1 MSTNQLNELK
11 NTISLVHGD
20 AGKEWW
26 QRLPQFLENLARTQG
41 LILLP
46 PFEHLSFNY
55 VLPVLGSKG
64 EEWVLKVSVPHDE
77 FSREIDALKH
87 FNGRGSV
94 RLIAANSEE
103 GWMLMERLLPGTR
116 LVDVLDEQQVIPIAV
131 SVMQHLWAP
140 VTEPQLFIPLEE
152 WLRSLEKLKTQ
163 ASLQQLVSKK
173 LRDFVIRRAKELI
186 SNQGEPVLL
195 HGDLHHYNILQ
206 HQSEW
211 LAIDPK
217 GIIGEREFEIGA
229 FLRNPLCVVEDPQET
244 KEIARNLDLI
254 IELTGFDHQRVLSW
268 CIIQAVLCV
277 CWYCEDKMFEKARS
291 LTAFAERLYA
301 LSEGARR

>member
-26 QRLPQFLENLARTQG
+26 QRLPQFLENLAHTQE
-41 LILLP
+41 LTLLA

-77 FSREIDALKH
+77 FSREIHALKH
-87 FNGRGSV
+87 FKGRGSA
-94 RLIAANSEE
+94 RLIAANPEE
-103 GWMLMERLLPGTR
+103 GWMLIERLLPGTR
-116 LVDVLDEQQVIPIAV
+116 LVDVLDEQKAIPLAV
-131 SVMQHLWAP
+131 SVMQRLWSP
-140 VTEPQLFIPLEE
+140 ITEPQLFISLEK
-152 WLRSLEKLKTQ
+152 WLRSLEQLDTQ

-173 LRDFVIRRAKELI
+173 LKDFVTSRAKELI

-229 FLRNPLCVVEDPQET
+229 FLRNPLCVVEDPLET
-244 KEIARNLDLI
+244 KELARNLDWVI
-254 IELTGFDHQRVLSW
+254 DLTSFNRERVLSW
-268 CIIQAVLCV
+268 CIIQAILCV
-277 CWYCEDKMFEKARS
+277 CWYVEDTMLEKARS
-291 LTAFAERLYA
+291 LTAYAERLST
-301 LSEGARR
+301 LI

>member
-1 MSTNQLNELK
+1 MPTNHLDNLK
-11 NTISLVHGD
+11 KNISLVHGD
-20 AGKEWW
+20 AGKQWW
-26 QRLPQFLENLARTQG
+26 QRLPQFLESIALTQG
-41 LILLP
+41 LTLLS

-87 FNGRGSV
+87 FNGRGSA
-94 RLIAANSEE
+94 RLIGANPEE
-103 GWMLMERLLPGTR
+103 GWMLIERLLPGTR
-116 LVDVLDEQQVIPIAV
+116 LVDVLNEQQAIPIAV
-131 SVMQHLWAP
+131 SVMQRLWAP
-140 VTEPQLFIPLEE
+140 VTESQLFIPLEE
-152 WLRSLEKLKTQ
+152 WLRSLKQLNAE

-173 LRDFVIRRAKELI
+173 LRDFVIGRAEELL

-229 FLRNPLCVVEDPQET
+229 FLRNPFCVVEDPLETQEL
-244 KEIARNLDLI
+244 ARNLDWVI
-254 IELTGFDHQRVLSW
+254 DLTSFNRERVLSW
-268 CIIQAVLCV
+268 CIIQAILCV
-277 CWYCEDKMFEKARS
+277 CWYVEDAMLEKARQ
-291 LTAFAERLYA
+291 LTAYAERLYS
-301 LSEGARR
+301 LI

>member
-1 MSTNQLNELK
+1 MPTNHLDNLK
-11 NTISLVHGD
+11 KNISLVHGD
-20 AGKEWW
+20 AGKQWW
-26 QRLPQFLENLARTQG
+26 QRLPQFLENLALTQG
-41 LILLP
+41 LTLLS

-77 FSREIDALKH
+77 FLREIDALKH
-87 FNGRGSV
+87 FNGRGSA
-94 RLIAANSEE
+94 RLIAANPEE
-103 GWMLMERLLPGTR
+103 GWMLIERLLPGTR
-116 LVDVLDEQQVIPIAV
+116 LVDVLNEQQAIPIAV
-131 SVMQHLWAP
+131 SVMQRLWAP

-152 WLRSLEKLKTQ
+152 WLRSLKQLNTE

-173 LRDFVIRRAKELI
+173 LRDFVIGRAEELL

-229 FLRNPLCVVEDPQET
+229 FLRNPFCVVEDPLEIQEL
-244 KEIARNLDLI
+244 ARNLDWVI
-254 IELTGFDHQRVLSW
+254 DLTSFNRERVLSW
-268 CIIQAVLCV
+268 CIIQAILCV
-277 CWYCEDKMFEKARS
+277 CWYVEDAMLEKARQ
-291 LTAFAERLYA
+291 LTAYAERLYS
-301 LSEGARR
+301 LI

>member
-1 MSTNQLNELK
+1 MPTNHLDNLK
-11 NTISLVHGD
+11 KTISLVHGD
-20 AGKEWW
+20 AGKQWW
-26 QRLPQFLENLARTQG
+26 QRLPQFLENLALTQG
-41 LILLP
+41 LTLLS

-87 FNGRGSV
+87 FNGRGSA
-94 RLIAANSEE
+94 RLIAANPEE
-103 GWMLMERLLPGTR
+103 GWMLIERLLPGTR
-116 LVDVLDEQQVIPIAV
+116 LVDVLDEQQAIPIAV
-131 SVMQHLWAP
+131 SVMQRFWAP

-152 WLRSLEKLKTQ
+152 WLRSLKQLNTE

-173 LRDFVIRRAKELI
+173 LKCFVIGRVDELL

-229 FLRNPLCVVEDPQET
+229 FLRNPFCVVEDPLETQEL
-244 KEIARNLDLI
+244 ARNLDWVI
-254 IELTGFDHQRVLSW
+254 DLTSFNRERVLSW
-268 CIIQAVLCV
+268 CIIQAILCV
-277 CWYCEDKMFEKARS
+277 CWYVEDAMLEKARQ
-291 LTAFAERLYA
+291 LTAYAERLYS
-301 LSEGARR
+301 LI

>member
-20 AGKEWW
+20 EGKRWW
-26 QRLPQFLENLARTQG
+26 RRLPQFLENLAHTQG
-41 LILLP
+41 LTLLA

-77 FSREIDALKH
+77 FSREIHALKH
-87 FNGRGSV
+87 FNGRGSAC
-94 RLIAANSEE
+94 LIAANPEE
-103 GWMLMERLLPGTR
+103 GWMLIERLLPGTR
-116 LVDVLDEQQVIPIAV
+116 LVDVLDEQQAIPIAV
-131 SVMQHLWAP
+131 SVMQRLWSP
-140 VTEPQLFIPLEE
+140 VTEPQLFISLEK
-152 WLRSLEKLKTQ
+152 WLRSLEQLDTQ
-163 ASLQQLVSKK
+163 VSLQQLVSKK
-173 LRDFVIRRAKELI
+173 LKDFVTSRAKELI

-229 FLRNPLCVVEDPQET
+229 FLRNPLCVVEDPLET
-244 KEIARNLDLI
+244 KELARNLDWVI
-254 IELTGFDHQRVLSW
+254 DLTAFNRERVLSW
-268 CIIQAVLCV
+268 CIIQAILCV
-277 CWYCEDKMFEKARS
+277 CWYVEDTMLEKARS
-291 LTAFAERLYA
+291 LTAYAERLYT
-301 LSEGARR
+301 LI

>member
-1 MSTNQLNELK
+1 MSTNHLNTLK
-11 NTISLVHGD
+11 DTISLVHGD
-20 AGKEWW
+20 VGKQWW
-26 QRLPQFLENLARTQG
+26 QHLPQFLENLARTQE
-41 LILLP
+41 LTLLT

-55 VLPVLGSKG
+55 VLPVLGSRG

-77 FSREIDALKH
+77 FSREINALKH
-87 FNGRGSV
+87 LNGRGSV

-103 GWMLMERLLPGTR
+103 GWMLMERMLPGTR
-116 LVDVLDEQQVIPIAV
+116 LVDVLDEQQAIPIAV

-152 WLRSLEKLKTQ
+152 WIRSLEKLNTQ
-163 ASLQQLVSKK
+163 ESLQQLVKKK
-173 LRDFVIRRAKELI
+173 LRDFVISRAKELL

-229 FLRNPLCVVEDPQET
+229 FLRNPLCVVEDPLETQEL
-244 KEIARNLDLI
+244 ARNLDWVI
-254 IELTGFDHQRVLSW
+254 DLTSFNRERVLSW
-268 CIIQAVLCV
+268 CIVQAILCV
-277 CWYCEDKMFEKARS
+277 CWYVEDAMLEKARQ
-291 LTAFAERLYA
+291 LTAYAERLYS
-301 LSEGARR
+301 LI

>member
-1 MSTNQLNELK
+1 MSTNHLNTLK
-11 NTISLVHGD
+11 DTISLVHGD
-20 AGKEWW
+20 VGKQWW
-26 QRLPQFLENLARTQG
+26 QHLPQFLENLACTQG
-41 LILLP
+41 LTLLT

-55 VLPVLGSKG
+55 VLPVLGSRG

-77 FSREIDALKH
+77 FSREIHALKH

-116 LVDVLDEQQVIPIAV
+116 LVDVLDEQQAIPIAV

-152 WLRSLEKLKTQ
+152 WLRSLEKLNTQ
-163 ASLQQLVSKK
+163 ESLQQLVKKK
-173 LRDFVIRRAKELI
+173 LRDFVISRSKELL
-186 SNQGEPVLL
+186 SNQGKPVLL

-229 FLRNPLCVVEDPQET
+229 FLRNPFCVVEGPTET
-244 KEIARNLDLI
+244 KELARNLDWVI
-254 IELTGFDHQRVLSW
+254 
-268 CIIQAVLCV
+268 
-277 CWYCEDKMFEKARS
+277 Y
-291 LTAFAERLYA
+291 LTAFDRERVLLVYYSSHFMC
-301 LSEGARR
+301 LLVC

>member
-1 MSTNQLNELK
+1 MPTNHLDNLK
-11 NTISLVHGD
+11 KTISLVHGD
-20 AGKEWW
+20 AGKQWW
-26 QRLPQFLENLARTQG
+26 QRLPQFLENLALTQG
-41 LILLP
+41 LTLLS

-87 FNGRGSV
+87 FNGRGSA
-94 RLIAANSEE
+94 RLIGANPEE
-103 GWMLMERLLPGTR
+103 GWMLIERLLPGTR
-116 LVDVLDEQQVIPIAV
+116 LVDVLNEQQAIPIAV
-131 SVMQHLWAP
+131 SVMQRLWAP
-140 VTEPQLFIPLEE
+140 IKEPQLFIPLEE
-152 WLRSLEKLKTQ
+152 WLRSLKQLNTE

-173 LRDFVIRRAKELI
+173 LRYFVIGRAEELL

-229 FLRNPLCVVEDPQET
+229 FLRNPFCVVEDPFETQEL
-244 KEIARNLDLI
+244 ARNLDWVI
-254 IELTGFDHQRVLSW
+254 DLTSFNRERVLSW
-268 CIIQAVLCV
+268 CIVQAILCV
-277 CWYCEDKMFEKARS
+277 CWYVEDAMLEKARQ
-291 LTAFAERLYA
+291 LTAYAERLYS
-301 LSEGARR
+301 LI

>member
-1 MSTNQLNELK
+1 MSINHLDTLK

-41 LILLP
+41 LTLLP

-77 FSREIDALKH
+77 FSREIHALRH
-87 FNGRGSV
+87 FNGRGST
-94 RLIAANSEE
+94 RLIAANPEE
-103 GWMLMERLLPGTR
+103 GWMIMERLLPGTR
-116 LVDVLDEQQVIPIAV
+116 LVDVLNEQQAIPIAV
-131 SVMQHLWAP
+131 SVMQRLWVP
-140 VTEPQLFIPLEE
+140 VTEPQRFISLAE
-152 WLRSLEKLKTQ
+152 WLLSLEKLKTQ
-163 ASLQQLVSKK
+163 TSLQQLVSKK
-173 LRDFVIRRAKELI
+173 VRDFVIGRAKELL
-186 SNQGEPVLL
+186 SSQGEQVLL

-229 FLRNPLCVVEDPQET
+229 FLRNPFCVVEGPTET
-244 KEIARNLDLI
+244 KELARNLDWVI
-254 IELTGFDHQRVLSW
+254 DLTAFNRERVLSW
-268 CIIQAVLCV
+268 CIIQAILCV
-277 CWYCEDKMFEKARS
+277 CWYCEDHIPEKAGQLS
-291 LTAFAERLYA
+291 AYAERLYS
-301 LSEGARR
+301 LT

>member
-1 MSTNQLNELK
+1 MSTNQLNKLK

-20 AGKEWW
+20 AGKQWW
-26 QRLPQFLENLARTQG
+26 QRLPQFLENLARSKG
-41 LILLP
+41 LTLLP

-55 VLPVLGSKG
+55 VLPVIGSKG

-116 LVDVLDEQQVIPIAV
+116 LVDVLDEQQAIPIAV

-140 VTEPQLFIPLEE
+140 VTEPQPFIALEE
-152 WLRSLEKLKTQ
+152 WLRSLEKLNTH
-163 ASLQQLVSKK
+163 ASLQQLVGKK
-173 LRDFVIRRAKELI
+173 LRDFVISRAKELL
-186 SNQGEPVLL
+186 SSQGEPVLL

-229 FLRNPLCVVEDPQET
+229 FLRNPFCVVEGPTET
-244 KEIARNLDLI
+244 KELARNLDWVI
-254 IELTGFDHQRVLSW
+254 DLTAFNRERVLSW
-268 CIIQAVLCV
+268 CIIQAALCV
-277 CWYCEDKMFEKARS
+277 CWYCEDHIPEKAS
-291 LTAFAERLYA
+291 QLSAYAERLYS
-301 LSEGARR
+301 LT

>member
-1 MSTNQLNELK
+1 MPTNHLDNLK
-11 NTISLVHGD
+11 KNISLVHGD
-20 AGKEWW
+20 AGKQWW
-26 QRLPQFLENLARTQG
+26 QRLPQFLESLALTQG
-41 LILLP
+41 LTLLS

-87 FNGRGSV
+87 FNGRGSA
-94 RLIAANSEE
+94 RLIGANPEE
-103 GWMLMERLLPGTR
+103 GWMLIERLLPGTR
-116 LVDVLDEQQVIPIAV
+116 LVDVLNEQQAIPIAV
-131 SVMQHLWAP
+131 SVMQRLWAP
-140 VTEPQLFIPLEE
+140 VTESQLFIPLEE
-152 WLRSLEKLKTQ
+152 WLRSLKQLNAE

-173 LRDFVIRRAKELI
+173 LRDFVMGRAEELL

-229 FLRNPLCVVEDPQET
+229 FLRNPFCVVEDPLETQEL
-244 KEIARNLDLI
+244 ARNLDWVI
-254 IELTGFDHQRVLSW
+254 DLTSFNRERVLSW
-268 CIIQAVLCV
+268 CIIQAILCV
-277 CWYCEDKMFEKARS
+277 CWYVEDAMLEKARQ
-291 LTAFAERLYA
+291 LTAYAERLYS
-301 LSEGARR
+301 LI

>member
-1 MSTNQLNELK
+1 MLTNHLDNLK
-11 NTISLVHGD
+11 KTISLVHGD
-20 AGKEWW
+20 AGKQWW
-26 QRLPQFLENLARTQG
+26 QRLPQFLENLALTQG
-41 LILLP
+41 LTLLS

-55 VLPVLGSKG
+55 VLPVLGSQG

-87 FNGRGSV
+87 FNGRGSA
-94 RLIAANSEE
+94 RLIAANPEE
-103 GWMLMERLLPGTR
+103 GWMLIERLLPGTR
-116 LVDVLDEQQVIPIAV
+116 LVDVLNEQQVIPIAV
-131 SVMQHLWAP
+131 SIMQRLWAP

-152 WLRSLEKLKTQ
+152 WLRSLKQLNTE

-173 LRDFVIRRAKELI
+173 LRDFVNSRAEELL
-186 SNQGEPVLL
+186 SNQSEPVLL

-229 FLRNPLCVVEDPQET
+229 FLRNPFCVVEDPLET
-244 KEIARNLDLI
+244 KELARNLDCVI
-254 IELTGFDHQRVLSW
+254 DLTAFNRERVLSW
-268 CIIQAVLCV
+268 CIIQAILCV
-277 CWYCEDKMFEKARS
+277 CWYVEDTMLEKAS
-291 LTAFAERLYA
+291 QLTAYAERLST
-301 LSEGARR
+301 LI

>member
-1 MSTNQLNELK
+1 MPTNHLDNLK
-11 NTISLVHGD
+11 KTISLVHGD
-20 AGKEWW
+20 VGKQWW
-26 QRLPQFLENLARTQG
+26 QRLPQFLENLALTQG
-41 LILLP
+41 LSLLS

-87 FNGRGSV
+87 FNGRSSA
-94 RLIAANSEE
+94 RLIAANPEE
-103 GWMLMERLLPGTR
+103 GWMLIERLLPGTR
-116 LVDVLDEQQVIPIAV
+116 LVDILNEQQAIPIAV
-131 SVMQHLWAP
+131 SVTQRLWAP
-140 VTEPQLFIPLEE
+140 VTEPQLFTPLEE
-152 WLRSLEKLKTQ
+152 WLRSLKQLNTE

-173 LRDFVIRRAKELI
+173 LRDFVTSRAKELL

-229 FLRNPLCVVEDPQET
+229 FLRNPFCVVEDLLETQEL
-244 KEIARNLDLI
+244 ARNLDWVI
-254 IELTGFDHQRVLSW
+254 DLTSFNRERVLSW
-268 CIIQAVLCV
+268 CIVQAILCV
-277 CWYCEDKMFEKARS
+277 CWYVEDAMLEKARQ
-291 LTAFAERLYA
+291 LTAYAERLYS
-301 LSEGARR
+301 LI

>member
-11 NTISLVHGD
+11 NTISLVHGNV
-20 AGKEWW
+20 GKQWW
-26 QRLPQFLENLARTQG
+26 QRLLQFLENLAHTQG
-41 LILLP
+41 LTLLS

-116 LVDVLDEQQVIPIAV
+116 LVDVLDEQQAIPIAV

-152 WLRSLEKLKTQ
+152 WLRSLEKLNTQ
-163 ASLQQLVSKK
+163 ESLQQLVKK
-173 LRDFVIRRAKELI
+173 KVRDFVISRAKELL

-206 HQSEW
+206 HQSKW

-229 FLRNPLCVVEDPQET
+229 FLRNPFCVVEDLLET
-244 KEIARNLDLI
+244 KELARNLDWVI
-254 IELTGFDHQRVLSW
+254 DLTAFNRERVLSW
-268 CIIQAVLCV
+268 CIIQAILCV
-277 CWYCEDKMFEKARS
+277 CWYVEDTMLEKAGQ
-291 LTAFAERLYA
+291 LTAYAERLYT
-301 LSEGARR
+301 LI

>member
-1 MSTNQLNELK
+1 MSTKLNELK

-20 AGKEWW
+20 EGKQWW
-26 QRLPQFLENLARTQG
+26 RRLPQFLETLAHTQG
-41 LILLP
+41 LTLLA

-77 FSREIDALKH
+77 FSREIHALKH
-87 FNGRGSV
+87 FNGRGSAC
-94 RLIAANSEE
+94 LIAANPEE
-103 GWMLMERLLPGTR
+103 GWMLMERLLPGTQ

-131 SVMQHLWAP
+131 SVMQRLWSP
-140 VTEPQLFIPLEE
+140 VTEPQLFISLEK
-152 WLRSLEKLKTQ
+152 WLRSLEQLDTQ

-173 LRDFVIRRAKELI
+173 LKDFVTSRAKELI

-229 FLRNPLCVVEDPQET
+229 FLRNPLCVVEDPLET
-244 KEIARNLDLI
+244 KELARNLDWVI
-254 IELTGFDHQRVLSW
+254 DLTAFNRERVLSW
-268 CIIQAVLCV
+268 CIIQAILCV
-277 CWYCEDKMFEKARS
+277 CWYVEDTMLEKARS
-291 LTAFAERLYA
+291 LTAYAERLYT
-301 LSEGARR
+301 LI